1 MWTIPKPNVSA
12 VDCFNTCI
20 GGIRSADLKAR
31 LEAVRGAIT
40 AAEAAF
46 DQAAA
51 NTDLHLIQGAADVGG
66 VVTAKE
72 MKDTYDQRMA
82 KGGSRGRDIYDQLM
96 IAAKGD
102 LCPFCGHRSVSTLDH
117 CLTKTQHPALAVT
130 PINLVPSCKDCNHEK
145 GAPQMSGKADQLLNA
160 YYDDIENDLWLHAE
174 IVQGSPP
181 GARFFVIPNAN
192 WDAVTVQ
199 RVSNHFDTLKLA
211 KLYASQ
217 AGRQLQNMRGALGE
231 IYDAAGPV
239 AVRDDLL
246 RRHRS
251 FSQIQVNSWEA
262 ALYAASSG
270 SDWYCDGGFR
280 A

>member
-1 MWTIPKPNVSA
+1 MWKIAKPTVSA
-12 VDCFNTCI
+12 LDCYNTCI
-20 GGIRSADLKAR
+20 GGIRSAGLKAR
-31 LEAVRGAIT
+31 MEAIRNEIT
-40 AAEAAF
+40 AAETAF

-51 NTDLHLIQGAADVGG
+51 SIDLHQIPASASVGG
-66 VVTAKE
+66 IVTTQE

-82 KGGSRGRDIYDQLM
+82 RAGSRGRDIYDQLM

-102 LCPFCGHRSVSTLDH
+102 LCPFCGHRNVSTLDH
-117 CLTKTQHPALAVT
+117 CLTKSQHPSLAVT

-145 GAPQMSGKADQLLNA
+145 GTPQLNAKADQLLNA
-160 YYDDIENDLWLHAE
+160 YYDDVEADLWLHAE
-174 IVQGSPP
+174 IVQGSPA

-192 WDAVTVQ
+192 WDAVTIQ
-199 RVSNHFDTLKLA
+199 RVGNHFDALKLA

-217 AGRQLQNMRGALGE
+217 GGRQLQNMRGALSE
-231 IYDAAGPV
+231 IYDAVGRD

-251 FSQIQVNSWEA
+251 CSQVQINSWEA
-262 ALYAASSG
+262 ALYAASAV

>member
-1 MWTIPKPNVSA
+1 MWKISKPTVSA

-20 GGIRSADLKAR
+20 GRIRDVPLKAR
-31 LEAVRGAIT
+31 MESIRHAIT
-40 AAEAAF
+40 AAETAF

-51 NTDLHLIQGAADVGG
+51 NADLHLILGSAFVGG
-66 VVTAKE
+66 VVTTQE
-72 MKDTYDQRMA
+72 MKDAYEQRMA

-102 LCPFCGHRSVSTLDH
+102 LCPFCGHRNVSTLDH
-117 CLTKTQHPALAVT
+117 CLPKSQHPALAVT

-145 GAPQMSGKADQLLNA
+145 GTPHLTGKADQLLNA
-160 YYDDIENDLWLHAE
+160 YYDDIEADLWLHAE
-174 IVQGSPP
+174 IVQGSPA
-181 GARFFVIPNAN
+181 GARFFVVPNAN
-192 WDAVTVQ
+192 WDAVTSQ
-199 RVSNHFDTLKLA
+199 RVANHFDTLKLA

-231 IYDAAGPV
+231 IYDAAGLG
-239 AVRDDLL
+239 AVREDLL

-251 FSQIQVNSWEA
+251 CSQVKINSWEA
-262 ALYAASSG
+262 ALYAASEI